1 MFRGVFGLL
10 GRLRGLG
17 ARQRVQTMRL
27 REVVSG
33 EQRRVGNGT
42 SWYSTALLCSV
53 AGALLLTESYRRTH
67 NCGIIAYL
75 GDEPIAS
82 SVIMKALDIMQPRG
96 YDSAGIATIHN
107 RQELRVSKYASDA
120 VKVSDALDRLRVN
133 ISPAHDNS
141 NIGIGHTRWRTHGGL
156 SDVNAHPHCDHKN
169 RIALVHNGT
178 ITNMDEILRLLLS
191 QGLQPKS
198 ETDTEIIALLIGWYL
213 DEGHPLIEAVKLA
226 LSRLKGT
233 WGIALV
239 SHENPDKIIVARQGS
254 PMLIG
259 IGDRKLFAAS
269 EISAFAHHTRDYIA
283 LEDGELVVLD
293 LNSMDHLAKTRME
306 TADESHIHE
315 SLGKYTHW
323 IRKEIEEQ
331 PKSMARAMNFG
342 ARLTRDS
349 AKLMGLE
356 KEKEELLK
364 IENLSIIG
372 CGSSLHAAM
381 FGVAM
386 FKELGLMHTVYADNA
401 SEFTAKSVP
410 RHGAGVIAISQS
422 GETRDVIIP
431 VERLVA
437 QHVPCLSIVND
448 IGSQLSRLTK
458 CGVYLNAGKE
468 VSVPSTKSFTSSCIV
483 LTEIALWF
491 SKGMK
496 PEDSQRRQEIVAEL
510 MRLPMLAGSVIEKC
524 QPQMKAIAQEILD
537 QHHIFVLGRG
547 LGEPIAREAALKI
560 KEIGYIH
567 AEGYPAS
574 ELKHGPFALIEP
586 GTPVILLILDDEH
599 KEMMNLALAE
609 VFFHGGKT
617 IVLTTD
623 RKLVNEK
630 YCSHIVE
637 VEEDGVM
644 SALLMTIP
652 LQYLAY
658 FISVLKGNN
667 PDKPRNLAKKVTVS

>member
-1 MFRGVFGLL
+1 MFRRVLGLVT
-10 GRLRGLG
+10 RWTPLR
-17 ARQRVQTMRL
+17 RVHLEPL
-27 REVVSG
+27 REVKRTQ
-33 EQRRVGNGT
+33 QRMKNET
-42 SWYSTALLCSV
+42 SWYSSALLCSV
-53 AGALLLTESYRRTH
+53 AGALLLTESYRRSH

-75 GDEPIAS
+75 GDEPIAA
-82 SVIMKALDIMQPRG
+82 SVIMKGLDIMQPRG
-96 YDSAGIATIHN
+96 YDSVGIATIHN
-107 RQELRVSKYASDA
+107 REELRVSKYASDA
-120 VKVSDALDRLRVN
+120 VKVSDALDRLRIN
-133 ISPAHDNS
+133 ISPVHDS
-141 NIGIGHTRWRTHGGL
+141 SSLGIGHTRWRTHGGL

-178 ITNMDEILRLLLS
+178 ITNSDEILRLLLS
-191 QGLQPKS
+191 QGIQPKS
-198 ETDTEIIALLIGWYL
+198 ETDTEIIALLIGWHL
-213 DEGHPLIEAVKLA
+213 DEGYPLIEATKLA

-233 WGIALV
+233 WGIALA
-239 SHENPDKIIVARQGS
+239 SKSEPDKIIVARQGS
-254 PMLIG
+254 PMIIG

-269 EISAFAHHTRDYIA
+269 EISAFAHYTRDYIS

-293 LNSMDHLAKTRME
+293 LNNMDHLAKTRME

-315 SLGKYTHW
+315 SLGNYTHW

-349 AKLMGLE
+349 AKLMDLE
-356 KEKEELLK
+356 KNREELLK
-364 IENLSIIG
+364 IENLCIIG
-372 CGSSLHAAM
+372 CGSSLHAGM
-381 FGVAM
+381 FGAAL
-386 FKELGLMHTVYADNA
+386 FKELGLMHTVYAENA
-401 SEFTAKSVP
+401 SEFIDKSLP

-422 GETRDVIIP
+422 GETRDVVVP
-431 VERLVA
+431 VQRLVA
-437 QHVPCLSIVND
+437 QKVPCLSLVND

-491 SKGMK
+491 SHHMK
-496 PEDSQRRQEIVAEL
+496 PEDTERRQSIVASL

-524 QPQMKAIAQEILD
+524 RPQMKQLANELLRQN
-537 QHHIFVLGRG
+537 HIFILGRG
-547 LGEPIAREAALKI
+547 LGESIAKEAALKI

-567 AEGYPAS
+567 AEAYPAS

-586 GTPVILLILDDEH
+586 DTPVILLVLDDEH
-599 KEMMNLALAE
+599 TEMMNLALAE

-617 IVLTTD
+617 IVFTTD

-630 YCSHIVE
+630 YCSHIFE

-658 FISVLKGNN
+658 YLSIFKGHN